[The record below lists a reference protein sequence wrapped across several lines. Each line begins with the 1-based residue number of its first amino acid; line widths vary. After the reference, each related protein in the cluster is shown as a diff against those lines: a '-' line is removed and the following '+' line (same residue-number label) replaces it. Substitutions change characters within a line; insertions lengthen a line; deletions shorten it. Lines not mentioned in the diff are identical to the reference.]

1 EPPAVVGALL
11 AFRLIYYLVP
21 LSTGVVLLGVSE
33 LLAHHHTAR
42 RAFASLRTWTAP
54 IAPRVMA
61 FSVFLAGVILLFSG
75 ATPPAAGRTEL
86 LRRAMPLPVIE
97 LSHFAGSVIGMLLLI
112 LARSLQ
118 RRVESAYYLTI
129 ALLVGGVITSILKG
143 FDWEEAT
150 ILATMLAVFL
160 PCRQHF
166 YRKGAMLTERF
177 TPRWMMAIIGVLA
190 CTVWLM
196 LFAFKHV
203 EYQHDLWWKFEI
215 AHDAPRSLRGV
226 AGAAV
231 VALAAFSLR
240 VMRARGKLGAMPDQQ
255 DFEIARSI
263 VAQSPKTSSHLALLG
278 DKRFLFNRERTA
290 FVMYREAGQ
299 SYIAMGDVVGQ
310 RAATRELT
318 WDFCEQCDVDGQSP
332 VFYQVDEENVP
343 LYVEIGLTVIKIG
356 EEARVPLTKFGLE
369 GSARKGLRST
379 HKKLD
384 QLGCSFEV
392 VFPPTVT
399 DLLPTLHAIS
409 VAWLAA
415 KNTAEKGFSLGFFKE
430 DYIGQSPIALIRY
443 KGQIVA
449 FANLWIG
456 ADKAELSIDLM
467 RYLSTA
473 PHGVMEYLFIK
484 LMLWGQQEG
493 FAWFNLGM
501 APLAGIDNQSHGPLW
516 NQIAALTYRHGE
528 HFYNFQG
535 LRNYKDKFDPDW
547 TPKYLACSGGFSLP
561 IALANVAALISGGLR
576 GLLGK

>member
-1 EPPAVVGALL
+1 MLSRVARRFGPLLALLLLLTALFLLHSELKQFHWNDFREGLHDIRPAQLVLAVCLTIANYLSLTIYDMLGLRYVGERVKLAQAAFGSFIAFAVGNSFGTLLSGSTVRYRLYSAAGISLNSIVRLVVFINVSFWIGVAALAGLTFLTSPIDVPRSLHLPLHSTRPLGLIFAGIAISYLAICARKRRVISVRSWDFTPPDIRLSLLQLFVSTIDLLLACGVLYVLLPDSVSLPYWQFLTVYLLALVTSVISQVPGGVGVFEIIMLALLQPTEPPAVVGALL

-263 VAQSPKTSSHLALLG
+263 
-278 DKRFLFNRERTA
+278 
-290 FVMYREAGQ
+290 
-299 SYIAMGDVVGQ
+299 
-310 RAATRELT
+310 
-318 WDFCEQCDVDGQSP
+318 
-332 VFYQVDEENVP
+332 
-343 LYVEIGLTVIKIG
+343 
-356 EEARVPLTKFGLE
+356 
-369 GSARKGLRST
+369 
-379 HKKLD
+379 
-384 QLGCSFEV
+384 
-392 VFPPTVT
+392 
-399 DLLPTLHAIS
+399 
-409 VAWLAA
+409 
-415 KNTAEKGFSLGFFKE
+415 
-430 DYIGQSPIALIRY
+430 
-443 KGQIVA
+443 
-449 FANLWIG
+449 
-456 ADKAELSIDLM
+456 
-467 RYLSTA
+467 
-473 PHGVMEYLFIK
+473 
-484 LMLWGQQEG
+484 
-493 FAWFNLGM
+493 
-501 APLAGIDNQSHGPLW
+501 
-516 NQIAALTYRHGE
+516 
-528 HFYNFQG
+528 
-535 LRNYKDKFDPDW
+535 
-547 TPKYLACSGGFSLP
+547 
-561 IALANVAALISGGLR
+561 
-576 GLLGK
+576 